1 MKELICIICPR
12 GCHLKVDDDFNVTG
26 NSCPRGAVYAKTELT
41 HPTRTLTSTVR
52 IMSLKEVRLPVKS
65 KEPLPKERIF
75 DAMEIVN
82 KTIVK
87 APIKIGDVVI
97 KDICSSTVFQRKQ
110 PEEELFDG

>member
-12 GCHLKVDDDFNVTG
+12 GCHLKVDDEFNVTG
-26 NSCPRGAVYAKTELT
+26 NSCPRGAVYAKNELT

-65 KEPLPKERIF
+65 NVPLPKERIF
-75 DAMEIVN
+75 DAMEVVN
-82 KTIVK
+82 KTFVK

-97 KDICSSTVFQRKQ
+97 KDILGLGVDIVATKDIA
-110 PEEELFDG
+110 E